1 MAEKKKKEPGK
12 PVEAAKKPKAKKVPA
27 KKRPAER
34 DSKLPVKRKETRP
47 EIKKAAPPPAP
58 AETVDPG
65 AVERGDTPMT
75 VVGHLDEM
83 RSRLLRIAIALVVLT
98 FAGFYLSDYVIKFI
112 QAPFLQTGQ
121 KLNLFTLMEGV
132 MLRLKAGF
140 FASVLLCVPLLV
152 FEVWRFLYPAI
163 EKRDRMYLRLV
174 TFAAVAL
181 FYGGVAITY
190 VFLPMIIATL
200 ISFAPTDMVVMNN
213 ASEYLHF
220 FLLFSAVMG
229 LVFELPIIIL
239 ILTRIGIVSPSFLV
253 AKRKYAIVIIWVGAA
268 ILTPTPDPFT
278 LALVAIPLMLLYEL
292 SIFISRFVIIRRK
305 KQELRES
312 SENA

>member
-12 PVEAAKKPKAKKVPA
+12 PVKSAKAPKSRKAPVKKGPESGASRLPA
-27 KKRPAER
+27 KRKNTR
-34 DSKLPVKRKETRP
+34 PVKQE
-47 EIKKAAPPPAP
+47 APPPVP
-58 AETVDPG
+58 VETPDPR
-65 AVERGDTPMT
+65 AIERGDTPMT

-83 RSRLLRIAIALVVLT
+83 RSRLIRIAIALVVLT

-190 VFLPMIIATL
+190 VFLPMIITTL

-220 FLLFSAVMG
+220 FLLFSAAMG

-278 LALVAIPLMLLYEL
+278 LSLVAIPLMLLYEL